1 MADLPFKIH
10 SKPPLLAPAT
20 GLHLDLIHG
29 GVEALYISPLL
40 GREEARG
47 LRLDWQ
53 NMLRP
58 NWTLDRL
65 NRLGDLRL
73 VLDRTL
79 DWLERLRGLRLE

>member
-1 MADLPFKIH
+1 MADPALEIY
-10 SKPPLLAPAT
+10 SKLPLLVPAT

-53 NMLRP
+53 NRL
-58 NWTLDRL
+58 RL
-65 NRLGDLRL
+65 N
-73 VLDRTL
+73 
-79 DWLERLRGLRLE
+79 